1 MFTTCLTGGVL
12 RWWSVLLAILALSPL
27 PLARPSGVGLAA
39 IGLIGTAV
47 LLCQSRMF
55 PLAALRQIG
64 VIGVVGLIG
73 GHRRLSHPPIR
84 PGCQFGARA

>member
-1 MFTTCLTGGVL
+1 MFTTCLTGGAL
-12 RWWSVLLAILALSPL
+12 RWWSVLLAILALSPV
-27 PLARPSGVGLAA
+27 PLARPSGFGLAA

-64 VIGVVGLIG
+64 VIGVIG
-73 GHRRLSHPPIR
+73 GQRRLSDPPVG